1 MPDCLAL
8 LVCQV
13 IPMRDFAGVSAATM
27 DAVTKF
33 GFGQNGRSFISQSVL

>member
-33 GFGQNGRSFISQSVL
+33 GFGQHGHPYVSDFI